1 MVRMPERR
9 ERPNLTQKSGHI
21 ISLNYERNINDSLT
35 TWNLSLAEY
44 RLLILP
50 LLFYSHTIAHLPE
63 EVNFAYHSSGQRFEI
78 SFY

>member
-44 RLLILP
+44 RLLIKTMNWGIHVGASRNTVL
-50 LLFYSHTIAHLPE
+50 
-63 EVNFAYHSSGQRFEI
+63 Q
-78 SFY
+78 